1 MRAAHTGTSIPRGGS
16 DGSRLT
22 LTRQVLPALL
32 AAVLAGCGDGAP
44 PPTAGNAPSA
54 PGSTPS
60 GEGPRLDTDAR
71 RLSYTI
77 GYQLGEQL
85 RREALPLDASVLAR
99 GVQDGAAGSPPRL
112 SAGDREN
119 VLRQFEAKQ
128 GQAGLAEAERNRSEG
143 AAFLTANRNNP
154 DVVELPGGLQ
164 YRVVKAG
171 TGPVPQATDQVR
183 VHYAGTLIDGTEFDS
198 SYRRG
203 EPTVL
208 SVGQVIE
215 GWQQALT
222 RMPVGSRWQLF
233 VPSDLAYGH
242 AGAGGVIGPDETL
255 IFDVELLGIE

>member
-1 MRAAHTGTSIPRGGS
+1 MGLIVIQRSGG
-16 DGSRLT
+16 
-22 LTRQVLPALL
+22 V
-32 AAVLAGCGDGAP
+32 
-44 PPTAGNAPSA
+44 
-54 PGSTPS
+54 
-60 GEGPRLDTDAR
+60 
-71 RLSYTI
+71 I
-77 GYQLGEQL
+77 
-85 RREALPLDASVLAR
+85 
-99 GVQDGAAGSPPRL
+99 
-112 SAGDREN
+112 
-119 VLRQFEAKQ
+119 
-128 GQAGLAEAERNRSEG
+128 
-143 AAFLTANRNNP
+143 
-154 DVVELPGGLQ
+154 
-164 YRVVKAG
+164 VVKAG
-171 TGPVPQATDQVR
+171 TGPVPQSTDQVR